1 MFRIISTNIEPT
13 PVYIDDTV
21 EDLAEI
27 KRQQYDSN
35 VQGIAAL
42 VLDNGDGKPMLYI
55 LNSEGEWM

>member
-13 PVYIDDTV
+13 PVYIADTV
-21 EDLAEI
+21 EDLVEI

>member
-13 PVYIDDTV
+13 PVYIADTV

-27 KRQQYDSN
+27 KHQQYDSN

>member
-13 PVYIDDTV
+13 PVYIADTV
-21 EDLAEI
+21 EDLPEI